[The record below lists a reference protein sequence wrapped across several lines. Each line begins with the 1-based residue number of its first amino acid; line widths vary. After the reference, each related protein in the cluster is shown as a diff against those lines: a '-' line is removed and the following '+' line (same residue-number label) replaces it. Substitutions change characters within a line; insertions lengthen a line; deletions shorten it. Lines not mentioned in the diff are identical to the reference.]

1 MQTCNPRKKQR
12 SKTADTK
19 GLGRAK
25 FLTLRSD
32 FTCLSG
38 WVKFDVLEPCGALEN
53 KRPHARVAQSSEQAE
68 LRWENIMTNPCF
80 PSGRIKGKRLVIR

>member
-1 MQTCNPRKKQR
+1 MQPEKKQR
-12 SKTADTK
+12 SKTVDTK
-19 GLGRAK
+19 GLGRAE

-38 WVKFDVLEPCGALEN
+38 WVNLTCWSLAALS
-53 KRPHARVAQSSEQAE
+53 KTKSPARVAQSSEQVE

-80 PSGRIKGKRLVIR
+80 PSGRIKGSH